1 MRELCVLL
9 NMEVTLE
16 TEKSDFPHKDLTER
30 IIATAIELHKR
41 LGPGFT
47 EDVYEE
53 AFAYELKLTG
63 ISFARQTE
71 FKVPYRDIVVHT
83 YRADFVI
90 ENKVIVELKAA
101 STLTDIHKA
110 QVLSYLKAS
119 GLEVGLLLNF
129 NVMMMKD
136 GIKRVVMSDEYRERR
151 DWE

>member
-1 MRELCVLL
+1 
-9 NMEVTLE
+9 LE

-30 IIATAIELHKR
+30 IIATAIEVHKR

-53 AFAYELKLTG
+53 AFAYELKFMG
-63 ISFARQTE
+63 ISFNRQVE

-90 ENKVIVELKAA
+90 ENKVIVELKAISKLA
-101 STLTDIHKA
+101 DIHKA
-110 QVLSYLKAS
+110 QVLSYLRAS

-129 NVMMMKD
+129 NVVMMRD
-136 GIKRVVMSDEYRERR
+136 GIERVVMSGDYRERR
-151 DWE
+151 DLE